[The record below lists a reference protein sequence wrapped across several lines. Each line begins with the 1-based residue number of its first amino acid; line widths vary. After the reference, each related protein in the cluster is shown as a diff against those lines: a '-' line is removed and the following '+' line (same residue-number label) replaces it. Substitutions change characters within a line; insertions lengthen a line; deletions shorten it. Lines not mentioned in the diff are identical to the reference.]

1 MEIFNLHENF
11 QKALQILPMTFHF
24 VDSVIGKKVSSQNN
38 IIISELKS
46 EQFLIITGMYC
57 KTYYVGIPICNE
69 HHEQC

>member
-38 IIISELKS
+38 INYQRIEKWTVFIV
-46 EQFLIITGMYC
+46 TGIYC
-57 KTYYVGIPICNE
+57 KTYYVDTPICNE